1 MPVATSLP
9 AIDRGATDCAK
20 LMMSGRGPRSPS
32 SSFSIG
38 VRAGFCTVSA
48 TSSGFGRACHHWYDH
63 SPPATKAASMT
74 RSNSARKGLATA
86 AREALENFAPLH
98 CAHGGAFH
106 DSLPRIG
113 ASTQPTIRANP
124 RTALLTRSQ
133 MVVTSFMNFPVGV
146 AALIL
151 LKGVASNVI
160 HVSNDIR
167 RLSNDCGNAASI
179 AAKLW
184 RRCGDGFGH
193 MPIAKH
199 QYWRAF
205 QLDNARNSA

>member
-9 AIDRGATDCAK
+9 AIDNGATDCAK
-20 LMMSGRGPRSPS
+20 LTVSGRGPRSAS

-48 TSSGFGRACHHWYDH
+48 TSVGLGRVCHHWYDH

-86 AREALENFAPLH
+86 RRVAPEIFAPLH
-98 CAHGGAFH
+98 SAHGGALH
-106 DSLPRIG
+106 ESLPKIG
-113 ASTQPTIRANP
+113 ANTQPTISANP
-124 RTALLTRSQ
+124 RPALLTRSRT
-133 MVVTSFMNFPVGV
+133 VVTSFMNFPVGV

-151 LKGVASNVI
+151 LKGAASNVM
-160 HVSNDIR
+160 HASNDSR
-167 RLSNDCGNAASI
+167 RLGNDCGNAASI

-184 RRCGDGFGH
+184 RRCAGRIRPYADCQT
-193 MPIAKH
+193 PI
-199 QYWRAF
+199 
-205 QLDNARNSA
+205 LARLSAS